1 MLKRLTA
8 KQLKIINAVTLKQLL
23 NLRYK
28 KMKNQKVI
36 IICGFSRGGTN
47 LLWNILQSH
56 PEICSVRYETDTI
69 FRKRDHTFS
78 KVISLL
84 AKTGLLHTKLGMSI
98 LDNQFY
104 RYKISNYKHPE
115 NRYKFEDVFYTKKE
129 VSKTALCFKSIDLD
143 IDYTTLLLEMYPQLY
158 FIGLSRNGYAVAEG
172 HYRRGV
178 SIDKFANHYQFM
190 ADQMKLYK
198 KKVSHFKMVKFE
210 DLIRDPFALSQNL
223 YEYLNCEPTVLEKLR
238 FKSKKVLMSDGIHSQ
253 TFGTAGKKYWFDID
267 SIKKI
272 IKTNVNKNQIEVLS
286 RSQILEFNSIAEDAL
301 NYFGYEVIN

>member
-1 MLKRLTA
+1 
-8 KQLKIINAVTLKQLL
+8 
-23 NLRYK
+23 
-28 KMKNQKVI
+28 MKNLKVI
-36 IICGFSRGGTN
+36 IISGFSRGGTN

-84 AKTGLLHTKLGMSI
+84 SKTSLLNTKLGMSI

-104 RYKISNYKHPE
+104 RYKMSNYKHPE
-115 NRYKFEDVFYTKKE
+115 NRYKFDDVFYTKKE

-172 HYRRGV
+172 HYRRGK
-178 SIDKFANHYQFM
+178 SIDSFAIQYKYM
-190 ADQMKLYK
+190 ADQMKLYQN
-198 KKVSHFKMVKFE
+198 KVSHFKIVKFE
-210 DLIRDPFALSQNL
+210 DMLVDPFALSKNL
-223 YEYLNCEPTVLEKLR
+223 FEYLSCKPSELEKLR
-238 FKSKKVLMSDGIHSQ
+238 LKSKKVIMKDGTHDQAYGAS
-253 TFGTAGKKYWFDID
+253 GSKYWFDSE
-267 SIKKI
+267 SIKEI
-272 IKTNVNKNQIEVLS
+272 IKTDVNKNQIKKLNM
-286 RSQILEFNSIAEDAL
+286 SQILEFNSHAEDAL